1 MNGHFSVVN
10 KRGLIT
16 SGILLAASIVLFS
29 LSLSRKLSGGSIIW
43 TIPLVVCIIIFILAI
58 IIITSVLT
66 AGIDVKNGIVIFAD
80 ATGQGGKQP
89 QFSIGQLKRIELRN
103 ADGVIENPET
113 DSLLGA
119 RFAFIL
125 NDGEEKVYYPVSLT
139 AHQYRNVSSGLLKLK
154 KKADSN

>member
-16 SGILLAASIVLFS
+16 SGILLAASIILFS
-29 LSLSRKLSGGSIIW
+29 LSLSKKLAGGSIIW
-43 TIPLVVCIIIFILAI
+43 TIPLVVCIIIFIMAI
-58 IIITSVLT
+58 IIMTSVLT

-89 QFSIGQLKRIELRN
+89 QFNLGQLDRIELRN
-103 ADGVIENPET
+103 AGGVIESPET

-119 RFAFIL
+119 RFVFIL
-125 NDGEEKVYYPVSLT
+125 SDGEEKIYYPVSLT
-139 AHQYRNVSSGLLKLK
+139 AHQYKSVSSGIYELKE
-154 KKADSN
+154 KADSN

>member
-16 SGILLAASIVLFS
+16 SGILLAASIILFS
-29 LSLSRKLSGGSIIW
+29 LSLSKKLAGGSIIW

-89 QFSIGQLKRIELRN
+89 QFNLGQLDRIELRN
-103 ADGVIENPET
+103 ADGVIENPKT

-119 RFAFIL
+119 RFVFIL
-125 NDGEEKVYYPVSLT
+125 SDGEEKIYYPVSLT
-139 AHQYRNVSSGLLKLK
+139 AHQYKSVSSGIYELKE
-154 KKADSN
+154 KADSN

>member
-16 SGILLAASIVLFS
+16 SGILLAASIILFS
-29 LSLSRKLSGGSIIW
+29 LSLSKKLAGGSIIW

-89 QFSIGQLKRIELRN
+89 QFNLGQLDRIELRN
-103 ADGVIENPET
+103 ADGVIESPET

-119 RFAFIL
+119 RFVFIL
-125 NDGEEKVYYPVSLT
+125 SDGEEKIYSPVSLT
-139 AHQYRNVSSGLLKLK
+139 AHQYKSVSSGIYELKE
-154 KKADSN
+154 KADSN

>member
-16 SGILLAASIVLFS
+16 SGILLAASIILFS
-29 LSLSRKLSGGSIIW
+29 LSLSKKLAGGSIIW

-58 IIITSVLT
+58 IIMTSVLT

-89 QFSIGQLKRIELRN
+89 QFNLGQLDRIELRN

-119 RFAFIL
+119 RFVFIL
-125 NDGEEKVYYPVSLT
+125 SDGEEKIYYPVSLT
-139 AHQYRNVSSGLLKLK
+139 SHQYKSVSSGIYELKE
-154 KKADSN
+154 KADSN

>member
-16 SGILLAASIVLFS
+16 SGILLAASIILFS
-29 LSLSRKLSGGSIIW
+29 LSLSKKLAGGSIIW

-89 QFSIGQLKRIELRN
+89 QFNLGQLDRIELRN
-103 ADGVIENPET
+103 AGGVIESPET

-119 RFAFIL
+119 RFVFIL
-125 NDGEEKVYYPVSLT
+125 SDGEEKIYYPVSLT
-139 AHQYRNVSSGLLKLK
+139 AHQYKSVSSGIYELKE
-154 KKADSN
+154 KADSN

>member
-16 SGILLAASIVLFS
+16 SGILLAASIILFS
-29 LSLSRKLSGGSIIW
+29 LSLSKKLAGGSIIW

-89 QFSIGQLKRIELRN
+89 QFNLGQLDRIELRN
-103 ADGVIENPET
+103 ADGVIESPET

-119 RFAFIL
+119 RFVFIL
-125 NDGEEKVYYPVSLT
+125 SDGEV
-139 AHQYRNVSSGLLKLK
+139 
-154 KKADSN
+154 

>member
-16 SGILLAASIVLFS
+16 SGILLAASIILFS
-29 LSLSRKLSGGSIIW
+29 LSLSKKLAGGSIIW
-43 TIPLVVCIIIFILAI
+43 TIPLVVCIIILILPI

-89 QFSIGQLKRIELRN
+89 QFNLGQLDRIELRN
-103 ADGVIENPET
+103 ADGVIESPET

-119 RFAFIL
+119 RFVFIL
-125 NDGEEKVYYPVSLT
+125 SDGEEKIYYPVSLT
-139 AHQYRNVSSGLLKLK
+139 AHQYKSVSSGIYELKE
-154 KKADSN
+154 KADSN

>member
-16 SGILLAASIVLFS
+16 SGILLAASIILFS
-29 LSLSRKLSGGSIIW
+29 LSLSKKLAGGSIIW

-89 QFSIGQLKRIELRN
+89 QFNLGQLDRIELRN
-103 ADGVIENPET
+103 ADGVIESPET

-119 RFAFIL
+119 IFVFIL
-125 NDGEEKVYYPVSLT
+125 SDGEEKIYYPVSLT
-139 AHQYRNVSSGLLKLK
+139 AHQYKSVSSGIYELKE
-154 KKADSN
+154 KADSN

>member
-16 SGILLAASIVLFS
+16 SGILLAASIILFS
-29 LSLSRKLSGGSIIW
+29 LSLSKKLAGGSIIW

-89 QFSIGQLKRIELRN
+89 QFNLGQLDRIELRN
-103 ADGVIENPET
+103 AGGVIESPET

-119 RFAFIL
+119 RFVFIPS
-125 NDGEEKVYYPVSLT
+125 DGEEKIYYPVSLT
-139 AHQYRNVSSGLLKLK
+139 AHQYKSVSSGIYELKE
-154 KKADSN
+154 KADSN

>member
-16 SGILLAASIVLFS
+16 SGILLAASIILFS
-29 LSLSRKLSGGSIIW
+29 LSLSKKLAGGSIIW

-89 QFSIGQLKRIELRN
+89 QFNLGQLDRIELRN
-103 ADGVIENPET
+103 ADGVIESPET

-119 RFAFIL
+119 RFVFIL
-125 NDGEEKVYYPVSLT
+125 SDGEEKIYYPVSLT
-139 AHQYRNVSSGLLKLK
+139 AHQYKSVSSGIYELKE
-154 KKADSN
+154 KADSN

>member
-16 SGILLAASIVLFS
+16 SGILLAASIILFS
-29 LSLSRKLSGGSIIW
+29 LSLSKKLAGGSIIW

-89 QFSIGQLKRIELRN
+89 QFNLGQLDRIELRN

-119 RFAFIL
+119 RFVFIL
-125 NDGEEKVYYPVSLT
+125 SDGEEKIYYPVSLT
-139 AHQYRNVSSGLLKLK
+139 AHQYKSVSSGIYELKE
-154 KKADSN
+154 KADSN

>member
-16 SGILLAASIVLFS
+16 SGILLAASIILFS
-29 LSLSRKLSGGSIIW
+29 LSRSKKLAGGSIIW
-43 TIPLVVCIIIFILAI
+43 TISLVVCIIIFIMAI
-58 IIITSVLT
+58 IIMTSVLT

-89 QFSIGQLKRIELRN
+89 QFNLGQLDRIELRN
-103 ADGVIENPET
+103 ADGVIESPET

-119 RFAFIL
+119 RFVFIL
-125 NDGEEKVYYPVSLT
+125 SDGEEKIYYPVSLT
-139 AHQYRNVSSGLLKLK
+139 AHQYKSVSSGIYELKE
-154 KKADSN
+154 KADSN

>member
-16 SGILLAASIVLFS
+16 SGILLAASIILFS
-29 LSLSRKLSGGSIIW
+29 LSLSKKLAGGSIIW

-89 QFSIGQLKRIELRN
+89 QFNLGQLDRIDLRN
-103 ADGVIENPET
+103 AGGVIESPET

-119 RFAFIL
+119 RFVFIL
-125 NDGEEKVYYPVSLT
+125 SDGEEKIYYPVSLT
-139 AHQYRNVSSGLLKLK
+139 AHQYKSVSSGIYELKE
-154 KKADSN
+154 KADSN

>member
-16 SGILLAASIVLFS
+16 SGILLAASIILFS
-29 LSLSRKLSGGSIIW
+29 LSLSKKLAGGSIIW
-43 TIPLVVCIIIFILAI
+43 TISLVVCIIIFIMAI
-58 IIITSVLT
+58 IIMTSVLT

-89 QFSIGQLKRIELRN
+89 QFNLGQLDRIELRN
-103 ADGVIENPET
+103 AGGVIESPET

-119 RFAFIL
+119 RFVFIL
-125 NDGEEKVYYPVSLT
+125 SDGEEKIYYPVSLT
-139 AHQYRNVSSGLLKLK
+139 AHQYKSVSSGIYELKE
-154 KKADSN
+154 KADSN

>member
-16 SGILLAASIVLFS
+16 SGILLAASIILFS
-29 LSLSRKLSGGSIIW
+29 LSLSKKLAGGSIIW

-89 QFSIGQLKRIELRN
+89 QFNLGQLDRIELRN
-103 ADGVIENPET
+103 ADGVIENRET

-119 RFAFIL
+119 RFVFIL
-125 NDGEEKVYYPVSLT
+125 SDGEEKIYYPVSLT
-139 AHQYRNVSSGLLKLK
+139 AHQYKSVSSGIYELKE
-154 KKADSN
+154 KADSN